1 MFALA
6 TGLAAAVGF
15 IVWQAGAARDIVRDQ
30 QVWSHGAVAEDLRV
44 SGQETSRNFVL
55 NSYEL
60 TATFTTRDGQPR
72 SEKISFDAFLQ
83 SVDQDAPLD
92 ARYDTADPSRVV
104 LSWAMDVTRGRWCA
118 VAFLGVMGLIIAASL
133 LMVGIRALGRLFVA
147 RRATAS
153 FEELELTVVQ
163 ATTIRHNGRPT
174 GRIKYEFLVPDDLH
188 VAGKRTR
195 KRSVTFNEKKETP
208 VFLSGDG
215 KRILGVRAS
224 ASRDVPVVPRQ
235 DGYPFALSDAA
246 REALTAAAARRSE
259 R

>member
-1 MFALA
+1 
-6 TGLAAAVGF
+6 
-15 IVWQAGAARDIVRDQ
+15 
-30 QVWSHGAVAEDLRV
+30 
-44 SGQETSRNFVL
+44 
-55 NSYEL
+55 
-60 TATFTTRDGQPR
+60 
-72 SEKISFDAFLQ
+72 
-83 SVDQDAPLD
+83 
-92 ARYDTADPSRVV
+92 
-104 LSWAMDVTRGRWCA
+104 
-118 VAFLGVMGLIIAASL
+118 MGLIIAASL